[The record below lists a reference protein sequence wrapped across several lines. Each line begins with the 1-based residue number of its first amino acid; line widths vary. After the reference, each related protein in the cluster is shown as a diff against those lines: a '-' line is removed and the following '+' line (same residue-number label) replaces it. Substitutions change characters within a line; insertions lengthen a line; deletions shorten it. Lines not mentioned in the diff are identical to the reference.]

1 MNYRTHEKN
10 IMDNKLLREK
20 IRLVWTVILL
30 AILVVFLL
38 TGCKTKTVLVPVE
51 KVKIEYKERLRVDS
65 VYNRDTIQIY
75 KKNDTIYYEKI
86 RWRERFKIDT
96 VSVVRVDSIPYKVEV
111 VKEVNKLTK
120 WQRWRLNAL
129 NVLALIIVVY
139 LFIRIKL

>member
-1 MNYRTHEKN
+1 
-10 IMDNKLLREK
+10 MDNKLLREK

-38 TGCKTKTVLVPVE
+38 TGCKTKTVLVPVKE
-51 KVKIEYKERLRVDS
+51 TKTEYRDRLRVDS
-65 VYNRDTIQIY
+65 IYNRDTIQIY

-120 WQRWRLNAL
+120 WQKLRLSTL
-129 NVLALIIVVY
+129 NILVLIIAAY
-139 LFIRIKL
+139 LFIKIKLS